1 MKLATLSLV
10 ALLGT
15 VSAQEAQLKVAT
27 VDMQTLFKNFY
38 LTAEMQKENGTYQQ
52 SIAKENNDEVKK
64 LQELLSDS
72 EALKKQIEDPQ
83 LADSKKQVIYG
94 QWQAKQQ
101 ELTARDR
108 QRLELLDRKQAALN
122 DHIGQQVKE
131 VYAQIRVIV
140 DDYAKSQ
147 GFDLV
152 FDKSSN
158 SVSQFPIM
166 LYSKDATDI
175 TNALLKDLNKNAPEG
190 FTLPATPETIK

>member
-27 VDMQTLFKNFY
+27 VDMQTLFKNFH

-64 LQELLSDS
+64 LQDLLSES

-83 LADSKKQVIYG
+83 LADSKKQVIYT

-122 DHIGQQVKE
+122 DHVGQQVKE

-140 DDYAKSQ
+140 DEYAKSQ
-147 GFDLV
+147 GYDFV

-175 TNALLKDLNKNAPEG
+175 TNAILKDLNKDAPEG